1 MVRAMGRGEMDALGH
16 RQQTIA
22 IAADMTSLAAARRFV
37 DGAVERCGGAGYR
50 ELICVLASELV
61 TNAIAHGGG
70 AVALTVTVDDD
81 AVTVAVSDGSTSPP
95 VLGKPAPE
103 DEHGHGLQLVAE
115 LATSWGYEPNGSGK
129 VVWFTIR
136 S

>member
-1 MVRAMGRGEMDALGH
+1 MDALGA
-16 RQQTIA
+16 RMQTIDLS
-22 IAADMTSLAAARRFV
+22 ADMTSLAAARRFV
-37 DGAVERCGGAGYR
+37 DLAVEGCGGAGYR

-70 AVALTVTVDDD
+70 AVALTVTVGDDS
-81 AVTVAVSDGSTSPP
+81 VTVAVADGSAKPP
-95 VLGKPAPE
+95 VLGHPAPE

-115 LATSWGYEPNGSGK
+115 LATSWGYQPTGSGK
-129 VVWFTIR
+129 VVWFTLA